1 MSMKVLRLYTYWE
14 PGEAC
19 TALAF
24 IDALREQ
31 ITTHYGDEI
40 ADMLREASAQP
51 DEQQLELPFTD
62 LPPF

>member
-1 MSMKVLRLYTYWE
+1 MSMKVLRLYIYWE

-19 TALAF
+19 SALAF

-31 ITTHYGDEI
+31 IAIHYGDEI
-40 ADMLREASAQP
+40 AEMLREASAQS
-51 DEQQLELPFTD
+51 DGQQLELPFTN

>member
-19 TALAF
+19 SALAF

-40 ADMLREASAQP
+40 AAMLEEASAQP
-51 DEQQLELPFTD
+51 DEQQMELPFTN

>member
-19 TALAF
+19 SALAF

-40 ADMLREASAQP
+40 AAMLEEASAQP
-51 DEQQLELPFTD
+51 DEQQMELPFTD

>member
-1 MSMKVLRLYTYWE
+1 MSMKVLHLYTYWE

-31 ITTHYGDEI
+31 ITIHYGDEI
-40 ADMLREASAQP
+40 AEMLREASAQR

>member
-19 TALAF
+19 SALAF

-40 ADMLREASAQP
+40 AAMLEEASAQP

>member
-1 MSMKVLRLYTYWE
+1 MKVLRLYTYWE

-19 TALAF
+19 SALAF

-40 ADMLREASAQP
+40 ADMLREVSAQP

>member
-19 TALAF
+19 SALAF

-40 ADMLREASAQP
+40 ADMLREVSAQP

>member
-19 TALAF
+19 SALAF

-40 ADMLREASAQP
+40 TEMLREITAQR

>member
-19 TALAF
+19 SALAF

-31 ITTHYGDEI
+31 ITIHYGDEM
-40 ADMLREASAQP
+40 AETLREASAQH
-51 DEQQLELPFTD
+51 DEQQLELPFID

>member
-19 TALAF
+19 SALSF

-31 ITTHYGDEI
+31 ITIHYGDEI
-40 ADMLREASAQP
+40 AEMLREASAQRN
-51 DEQQLELPFTD
+51 EQQLELPFTD
-62 LPPF
+62 SPPF

>member
-19 TALAF
+19 SALAF

-40 ADMLREASAQP
+40 ADMLREASTQP